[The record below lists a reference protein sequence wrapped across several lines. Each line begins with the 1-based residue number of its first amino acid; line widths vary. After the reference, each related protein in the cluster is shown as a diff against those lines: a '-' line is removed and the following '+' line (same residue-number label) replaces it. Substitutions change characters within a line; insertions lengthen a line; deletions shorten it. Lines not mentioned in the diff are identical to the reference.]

1 MRELFIRRYVVWNS
15 FEKKKKEWEQFVVN
29 IFKEEIWKKG
39 KRVQKCVNTKDKY
52 DERYLVGIPS
62 V

>member
-1 MRELFIRRYVVWNS
+1 MLFEIVLKR
-15 FEKKKKEWEQFVVN
+15 KKKEWEQFVVN